1 MINEYRSETLIDQW
15 IRNNI
20 FPNEEYKGV
29 MVEVGAAT
37 PEYISNSYHW
47 RVNEW
52 RTISIEPNPIFAE
65 EHRKVGSEVVE
76 CAVSDYEGVAEFVIV
91 GEERGEGNTSWH
103 SFSHLSERKL
113 ENIPNDWK
121 EVYNRE
127 KKETL
132 KVSVR
137 TLNSILE
144 EKGIHKVD
152 ILTIDVEGLEVKVL
166 GGIDLEKYQPK
177 VVLIENV
184 EGTDFSPYLNG
195 YKLVLRTIYDD
206 VWVREEK

>member
-65 EHRKVGSEVVE
+65 EHRKVGSEVVQ
-76 CAVSDYEGVAEFVIV
+76 CGVSDYNGVGEFIMV
-91 GEERGEGNTSWH
+91 GEERGEGITSWH
-103 SFSHLSERKL
+103 SFSHLSEGKL
-113 ENIPNDWK
+113 ENIANDWK

-127 KKETL
+127 EKKVIE
-132 KVSVR
+132 VSVR

-144 EKGIHKVD
+144 EKGIDKID
-152 ILTIDVEGLEVKVL
+152 ILTIDVEGLEEKVL
-166 GGIDLEKYQPK
+166 GGFDLEKYKPK
-177 VVLIENV
+177 VVVIENV
-184 EGTDFSPYLNG
+184 ERKDFHSIMKG
-195 YKLVLRTIYDD
+195 YHLDHKTIYDD
-206 VWVREEK
+206 LWLRKED

>member
-65 EHRKVGSEVVE
+65 EHRKVGSEVVQ
-76 CAVSDYEGVAEFVIV
+76 CGVSDYNGVGEFIMV
-91 GEERGEGNTSWH
+91 GEERGEGITSWH
-103 SFSHLSERKL
+103 SFSHLSEGKL
-113 ENIPNDWK
+113 ENIANDWK

-127 KKETL
+127 ENKVIE
-132 KVSVR
+132 VSVR

-144 EKGIHKVD
+144 EKGIDKID
-152 ILTIDVEGLEVKVL
+152 ILTIDVEGLEEKVL
-166 GGIDLEKYQPK
+166 GGFDLEKYKPK
-177 VVLIENV
+177 VVVIENV
-184 EGTDFSPYLNG
+184 ERKDFHSIMKG
-195 YKLVLRTIYDD
+195 YHLDHKTIYDD
-206 VWVREEK
+206 LWLRKED

>member
-1 MINEYRSETLIDQW
+1 MIKEYRSETKVDEW
-15 IRNNI
+15 IRDNH
-20 FPNEEYKGV
+20 FTDWDYKGV

-47 RVNEW
+47 RVNDW
-52 RTISIEPNPIFAE
+52 RTISIEPNPKFAE
-65 EHRKVGSEVVE
+65 EHRKVDSEVVE
-76 CAVSDYEGVAEFVIV
+76 CAVSDYEGVAEFIMV

-103 SFSHLSERKL
+103 SFSHLAEKKL

-121 EVYNRE
+121 EAYNRE
-127 KKETL
+127 NKEIVR
-132 KVSVR
+132 VSVR

-144 EKGIHKVD
+144 EKGIDKVD

-177 VVLIENV
+177 VILIENV
-184 EGTDFSPYLNG
+184 ENTDFSPYLKG
-195 YKLVLRTIYDD
+195 YQLAHKTIYDD
-206 VWVREEK
+206 VWVRA

>member
-1 MINEYRSETLIDQW
+1 MINEYRSETLIDKW
-15 IRNNI
+15 IRENI
-20 FPNEEYKGV
+20 FPNDEYKGV

-47 RVNEW
+47 RVNGW

-65 EHRKVGSEVVE
+65 KHRGVDSEVVE
-76 CAVSDYEGVAEFVIV
+76 CAVSDYEGVGEFVMV

-103 SFSHLSERKL
+103 SFSHLEERKL

-121 EVYNRE
+121 EAYNRE
-127 KKETL
+127 EKKTI
-132 KVSVR
+132 KVSIR

-144 EKGIHKVD
+144 EKGIDKID
-152 ILTIDVEGLEVKVL
+152 LLTIDVEGLEEKVL
-166 GGIDLEKYQPK
+166 GGFDLEKYQPK

-184 EGTDFSPYLNG
+184 EGKDFSPLMKG
-195 YKLVLRTIYDD
+195 YHLAYKTIYDD
-206 VWVREEK
+206 LWLRKEN